1 MNEQQPSRIA
11 EAKRRALAAK
21 QTLGLAAAAA
31 FVAVA
36 ELAWASHPGATSSA
50 SSAGSTSADQSSTST
65 DDSTSEE
72 SDDFG
77 GFDSF
82 DSIAPSGGAAQQAQ
96 THVS

>member
-1 MNEQQPSRIA
+1 MQEQQPSRIA
-11 EAKRRALAAK
+11 GAKRRALAAK
-21 QTLGLAAAAA
+21 QKLGLAAAAT

-36 ELAWASHPGATSSA
+36 GLAWASHPGSTSSA

-77 GFDSF
+77 GFDSSS
-82 DSIAPSGGAAQQAQ
+82 SIAPSGGAAPQGQ

>member
-1 MNEQQPSRIA
+1 MQEQPSRIA

-21 QTLGLAAAAA
+21 QRLGVAAAAA

-36 ELAWASHPGATSSA
+36 GLAWASHPGSTSSA
-50 SSAGSTSADQSSTST
+50 SPAGSTSADQSSTDEST
-65 DDSTSEE
+65 LEE
-72 SDDFG
+72 EDDFG

-82 DSIAPSGGAAQQAQ
+82 GSIAPSGGATPQAQ

>member
-21 QTLGLAAAAA
+21 QKLGMAAAAV

-36 ELAWASHPGATSSA
+36 GLAWASHPGSTSSA
-50 SSAGSTSADQSSTST
+50 SSAGSTSADQSSTD

-72 SDDFG
+72 SDDYG

-82 DSIAPSGGAAQQAQ
+82 GSIAPSGGATPQVQ

>member
-1 MNEQQPSRIA
+1 MSEQQPSRIT

-21 QTLGLAAAAA
+21 QKLGVAAAAA

-36 ELAWASHPGATSSA
+36 GLAWASHPGSTASA
-50 SSAGSTSADQSSTST
+50 SSGGSTSADQSST
-65 DDSTSEE
+65 DDSTFEQN
-72 SDDFG
+72 DDFG

-82 DSIAPSGGAAQQAQ
+82 GSIAPSGGATPQAQ